1 LGSLDEL
8 SLDELVEPHARVW
21 PDGQGFLPVL
31 DRAQGGN
38 RNYQVKT
45 RMGRWAFAARD
56 GYLISALQTGHGLT
70 NFGSLQC
77 QNHPGCFSQVEVAG
91 GDGDHSHLKF
101 KQ

>member
-1 LGSLDEL
+1 MNLLSRTLEFGPTANGSFRF
-8 SLDELVEPHARVW
+8 SA
-21 PDGQGFLPVL
+21 G
-31 DRAQGGN
+31 AQGGN
-38 RNYQVKT
+38 RNCQVKT